1 MNRGAAQS
9 ICSLKYSNEIPNEIT
24 IIFHKFSRRIWRAI
38 YIFRGRYWKIQ
49 NLFISNKKEIKRISK
64 NIKKKKLYLTDNNL
78 MTAQG
83 LGQGHFQIL
92 LIISQK
98 EFIKLN
104 LNTGM
109 IMGSVKIEEL
119 NTTIV
124 SVFFNTQALNI

>member
-1 MNRGAAQS
+1 M
-9 ICSLKYSNEIPNEIT
+9 
-24 IIFHKFSRRIWRAI
+24 
-38 YIFRGRYWKIQ
+38 
-49 NLFISNKKEIKRISK
+49 SK
-64 NIKKKKLYLTDNNL
+64 NTYLTDNNS

>member
-1 MNRGAAQS
+1 
-9 ICSLKYSNEIPNEIT
+9 
-24 IIFHKFSRRIWRAI
+24 
-38 YIFRGRYWKIQ
+38 
-49 NLFISNKKEIKRISK
+49 
-64 NIKKKKLYLTDNNL
+64 

-119 NTTIV
+119 NTTIL